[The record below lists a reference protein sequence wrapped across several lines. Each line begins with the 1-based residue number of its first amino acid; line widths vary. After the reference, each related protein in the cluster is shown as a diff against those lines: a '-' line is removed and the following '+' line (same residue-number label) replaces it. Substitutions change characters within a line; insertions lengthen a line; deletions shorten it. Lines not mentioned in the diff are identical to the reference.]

1 MPGGGSRLGPG
12 DLWLGGGGSFVRRPP
27 MCRAPREGGRART
40 ERSRARLLAEISELH
55 PLVRLGAWEPDAC
68 YRGFSSRYLA
78 GFREALCT
86 DAFVEVE
93 GQTYLIWKDR
103 AGGYCLWSR
112 GAFNRGDHEPPL
124 RADRH
129 GRIRRRGRYTGQRLT
144 DAQMRAAL

>member
-1 MPGGGSRLGPG
+1 MY
-12 DLWLGGGGSFVRRPP
+12 
-27 MCRAPREGGRART
+27 RAPRTGGRART
-40 ERSRARLLAEISELH
+40 ERPKPRLLAEISKLH
-55 PLVRLGAWEPDAC
+55 PLVRLGAWEPDAF

-78 GFREALCT
+78 GFREVLCP
-86 DAFVEVE
+86 DSFVEVAGE
-93 GQTYLIWKDR
+93 TYLVWKDR

-129 GRIRRRGRYTGQRLT
+129 GRIRRRGRYMGRRLT